1 MEARHPALPS
11 ERPLMIAHRAGNTP
25 ELAAGAIAAGAD
37 LIEVDLWRYR
47 SRLEIRHVKTMGP
60 IPLLWDRWELHPGWR
75 PRFQLA
81 ALLERVPVEQ
91 LLFLDLKGEDP
102 ALGPDIVGTIRTLQP
117 ERRIILCGRTW
128 PQLDRLVDDPDVCLF
143 YSVGSDE
150 ELANIWGRIRPMR
163 HPAISINRRYLTP
176 ELMGR
181 FKEIGATVVS
191 WSINTL
197 DDAKRFHEMGVDGFT
212 SDNLELIRHITGLR
226 EHAFDD
232 ASPSPPRLRQ
242 QTSGEGQHVRDH
254 PGGGDGR
261 ARARPGDDARIPIV
275 PRGPERDDV
284 LGPL

>member
-1 MEARHPALPS
+1 MEARHPALPV
-11 ERPLMIAHRAGNTP
+11 ERPLMIAHRAGNSVA
-25 ELAAGAIAAGAD
+25 LAGEAIAAGAD
-37 LIEVDLWRYR
+37 LIEVDLWRHR

-60 IPLLWDRWELHPGWR
+60 VPLLWDRWELHPGWG

-102 ALGPDIVGTIRTLQP
+102 ELGPEIVRTIRTLQP

-150 ELANIWGRIRPMR
+150 ELAQIWSRLRLMA
-163 HPAISINRRYLTP
+163 HPAVSINRRYVTAD
-176 ELMGR
+176 LMQR
-181 FKEIGATVVS
+181 FKEIGTTVVS

-212 SDNLELIRHITGLR
+212 SDNLELIRSVATLR
-226 EHAFDD
+226 DQAF
-232 ASPSPPRLRQ
+232 AGI
-242 QTSGEGQHVRDH
+242 QTTAPNGS
-254 PGGGDGR
+254 
-261 ARARPGDDARIPIV
+261 
-275 PRGPERDDV
+275 
-284 LGPL
+284 